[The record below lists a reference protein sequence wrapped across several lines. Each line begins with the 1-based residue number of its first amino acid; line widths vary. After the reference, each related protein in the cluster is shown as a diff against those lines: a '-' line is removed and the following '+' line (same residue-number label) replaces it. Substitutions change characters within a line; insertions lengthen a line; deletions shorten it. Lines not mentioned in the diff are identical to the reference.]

1 MGAEQNHGARSR
13 SKDGSSSSPVK
24 CRGMKTN
31 RMDQCKLEG
40 WREQRGGGKLE
51 GKKYWRRDVGSS
63 RRPKLPLLL
72 AKWEE

>member
-1 MGAEQNHGARSR
+1 MELEAEARMGPT
-13 SKDGSSSSPVK
+13 SSPVK

-31 RMDQCKLEG
+31 RMDQWKLEG

-51 GKKYWRRDVGSS
+51 GKKYWRRDGGSS
-63 RRPKLPLLL
+63 RRPKIPLLL